1 MSLGKRDVSVYKT
14 PRYGHT
20 ETGVIC
26 LSKASFYCIAD
37 NAGGKHD
44 SAEIKRALGAV
55 SGVTSVSVS
64 RGGGKIAVD
73 YDTTGVRSEQILEK
87 LKNLGY
93 EVVDSKFE
101 NHIM

>member
-1 MSLGKRDVSVYKT
+1 M
-14 PRYGHT
+14 
-20 ETGVIC
+20 
-26 LSKASFYCIAD
+26 SKASFYCIAD